1 MFAKFCL
8 PAVERLLVGAGVE
21 EDTRARLVDV
31 EGSRGLGANG
41 FSLLVELEEAVGEEQ
56 STIIVLRLCDVRSTA
71 TPTTAPCTSITSNA
85 VASSA
90 VTTTAITS
98 NVVASSALV
107 ATAAAAVTTT
117 TARLAAVA
125 RPVAAI
131 TTVEAGVVV
140 RPAIVATASVSSAAI
155 ALPAL
160 LLAAAWTT
168 SRFLA

>member
-1 MFAKFCL
+1 MRG
-8 PAVERLLVGAGVE
+8 PAVEVPSVERLLVGAGVE

-31 EGSRGLGANG
+31 EGSRGLGADG

-71 TPTTAPCTSITSNA
+71 TPTTAPSTSITSNA
-85 VASSA
+85 
-90 VTTTAITS
+90 
-98 NVVASSALV
+98 VASSALV

-125 RPVAAI
+125 RLVAAI

-140 RPAIVATASVSSAAI
+140 HPAIVATASVSSVAI
-155 ALPAL
+155 VLPAL

>member
-1 MFAKFCL
+1 MRG
-8 PAVERLLVGAGVE
+8 PAVEVPSVERLLVGAGVE

-31 EGSRGLGANG
+31 EGDRGLGADG
-41 FSLLVELEEAVGEEQ
+41 FVLFVKLEEAVGEKQ
-56 STIIVLRLCDVRSTA
+56 STIIVLCFCDVRSTT
-71 TPTTAPCTSITSNA
+71 TPSTAPSTSITSN
-85 VASSA
+85 
-90 VTTTAITS
+90 T
-98 NVVASSALV
+98 VASSALV

-140 RPAIVATASVSSAAI
+140 YPAIVATASVSTAI
-155 ALPAL
+155 SLPAL